1 MDKIDKKTLFI
12 IGAGFSVP
20 LGLPTTEVLNN
31 IISVLCQKGR
41 TIDERLKEIQTS
53 GIEFD
58 DVFKKDIKNTLL
70 FLLDDDNK
78 RESEARKQRK
88 QAIDTFIEEYK
99 KVYPK
104 LNVYKIKHRLEYDI
118 LTEIDWLALKSL
130 YNTFSK
136 EGVDFH
142 LIDLLTIVQKA
153 INDGVPIPTT
163 DIFEYAKTKKLYYN
177 DIGRLQKAL
186 NAYKY
191 ILFKIFKHILRIN
204 KEKLKQQK
212 HIYYSFFYELI
223 NKTTNEDV
231 YWLNK
236 EEIDKEEF
244 YLSNLAFLS
253 FNWDPIITFLL
264 MKTNQKINR
273 ENFSVGNQADPKFQ
287 VYVDFSI
294 PLPLIKFNKE
304 QILYSFSKESS
315 FIINNF
321 SKERKRQCSLTTKV
335 IRLFLPHGLFNIRI
349 CPRCKTAFM
358 FFPKDIGKF
367 EMEDLDEIFLLD
379 PIPSEYD
386 MEKSHNFKVVES
398 SYSDGEPDKIH
409 CPSCKHETYFT
420 DSFMEIQ
427 SILKPTNTTI
437 VNKIQFDYA
446 NFFGNADHI
455 IALGYSFPKDDMI
468 NNYQIKIMSV
478 QKGELNLPKITVI
491 NYDRGL
497 QDKVWYKDIKF
508 LKNYFLHKENTW
520 QLQTLESL
528 QKLTESKKVRINYM
542 GFPNVLNKVSLEDIL
557 NFK

>member
-1 MDKIDKKTLFI
+1 MDKIDKKILFI

-20 LGLPTTEVLNN
+20 LGLPTTESLNE
-31 IISVLCQKGR
+31 IVSILCQKGK
-41 TIDERLKEIQTS
+41 TIEERIKEIQKKF
-53 GIEFD
+53 EFD
-58 DVFKKDIKNTLL
+58 NIFFEDIKNTLIL
-70 FLLDDDNK
+70 LLDDDNK
-78 RESEARKQRK
+78 SEEDARRQRK
-88 QAIDTFIEEYK
+88 QVINTFIEKYK
-99 KVYPK
+99 KAYPK
-104 LNVYKIKHRLEYDI
+104 LNINNITHRLEYDI

-136 EGVDFH
+136 EDVDFH
-142 LIDLLTIVQKA
+142 LVDLLTIIQKA

-186 NAYKY
+186 TAYKY
-191 ILFKIFKHILRIN
+191 ILFKIFKHILRIR
-204 KEKLKQQK
+204 KEKLRQQK
-212 HIYYSFFYELI
+212 HIYYSFFYKLI
-223 NKTTNEDV
+223 NKTINEDV

-236 EEIDKEEF
+236 EDIDKEEF

-253 FNWDPIITFLL
+253 FNWDPVLTFLL

-273 ENFSVGNQADPKFQ
+273 ENFATGNPADPKLQ
-287 VYVDFSI
+287 IYVDFSI
-294 PLPLIKFNKE
+294 PLPLIKFNRKE
-304 QILYSFSKESS
+304 VLHTFSKESS
-315 FIINNF
+315 FVINNI
-321 SKERKRQCSLTTKV
+321 SKEKKDQCNLITKV

-349 CPRCKTAFM
+349 CQRCKTAFI

-386 MEKSHNFKVVES
+386 LKQSQYYEVVKS
-398 SYSDGEPDKIH
+398 SYLDGEPDKIK

-427 SILKPTNTTI
+427 SILKPANTTI
-437 VNKIQFDYA
+437 VGKLQFEYA
-446 NFFGNADHI
+446 NFLGNASHI

-491 NYDRGL
+491 NYDKNL
-497 QDKVWYKDIKF
+497 QDKIWYKDFEF
-508 LKNYFLHKENTW
+508 LKNYFLNGKNTW

-528 QKLTESKKVRINYM
+528 QKLTESKKIRINYM
-542 GFPNVLNKVSLEDIL
+542 GFPSIL
-557 NFK
+557 NRISIEYVLDFK